1 MRAAVPTGSS
11 ILVAVAFSPHSTF
24 RTALLLR
31 VYCYCTGSIR
41 EDKPT
46 QRHKCVTSQMVLRC
60 AHKSGE
66 IRCADG
72 NGMMKKLARAIQRK
86 RGCSFKCDQ
95 YSRAAQRVPARL
107 KRSTTSTKRNTH
119 WHTNTV
125 TRDIIRYTTTT
136 CVGQRRPAARL
147 KGTAKSLREST
158 SWNWK

>member
-1 MRAAVPTGSS
+1 MRAAVPTDSS

-24 RTALLLR
+24 RTALLLH

-95 YSRAAQRVPARL
+95 RSHVARTLRDSRDRPPL
-107 KRSTTSTKRNTH
+107 RNATH

-125 TRDIIRYTTTT
+125 TRDIIRYTTTP
-136 CVGQRRPAARL
+136 CFGQRRLAARL
-147 KGTAKSLREST
+147 KGTAKLLREST
-158 SWNWK
+158 SWSWK